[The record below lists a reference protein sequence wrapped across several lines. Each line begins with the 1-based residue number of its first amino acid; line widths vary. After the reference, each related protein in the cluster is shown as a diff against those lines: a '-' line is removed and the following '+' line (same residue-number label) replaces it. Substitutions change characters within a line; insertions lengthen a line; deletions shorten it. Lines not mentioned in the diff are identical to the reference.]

1 MEKERSLG
9 VAVFGWVFIIG
20 GVWGILGKISAAM
33 RVSAMV
39 DVKYILAFVISALS
53 LTCGIYLL
61 KLKPWARQLAMV
73 LAGVNI
79 IYTLIIFNNLAKTD
93 YSKMMDYAS
102 KKQEQMIQ
110 EQYKPEYQ
118 KKALEAFEKQKQA
131 AEKAMPIVYGVT
143 IGVTFIWNMI
153 IIFFFTRPKVKEQF
167 TGAES
172 PQRSGGDQG
181 AV

>member
-1 MEKERSLG
+1 MDKERSMG
-9 VAVFGWVFIIG
+9 VTVFGWLFIIG
-20 GVWGILGKISAAM
+20 GILGILGKISAAM
-33 RVSAMV
+33 RASAML
-39 DVKYILAFVISALS
+39 DVKYILAFVISALC

-61 KLKPWARQLAMV
+61 KLRPWAKQLAIV
-73 LAGVNI
+73 LAGINT
-79 IYTLIIFNNLAKTD
+79 IYALIIFNGLAKTD

-102 KKQEQMIQ
+102 KKQEQMVQ

-118 KKALEAFEKQKQA
+118 KKALEAIERQKQIT
-131 AEKAMPIVYGVT
+131 EKAMPILFAIVTGIT
-143 IGVTFIWNMI
+143 IGWNII

>member
-1 MEKERSLG
+1 MEKERSIG
-9 VAVFGWVFIIG
+9 VTVFGWVFIIG
-20 GVWGILGKISAAM
+20 GIWSILVKISAAI
-33 RVSAMV
+33 RASAMV

-79 IYTLIIFNNLAKTD
+79 IYALIIFNSLIKTD

-102 KKQEQMIQ
+102 KKQEQMVQ

-118 KKALEAFEKQKQA
+118 KKALEAIEKQKQIT
-131 AEKAMPIVYGVT
+131 EKAMPMLFAIVTGIT
-143 IGVTFIWNMI
+143 IGWNII

-167 TGAES
+167 E
-172 PQRSGGDQG
+172 
-181 AV
+181 